1 MSTYTIGEVADRT
14 GFTASALRFY
24 ESRGLVAPTTR
35 TAAGYRV
42 YDDHTL
48 ARLAFIGRAKQLGC
62 TLEEITDLI
71 AIWAGD
77 RCGPVQR
84 RFHDLVTDK
93 IADAQRQ
100 IAELTGLT
108 AQLQTAAAQLAGPA
122 IDGPCGDSCACVSD
136 IPMPATEPVALAL
149 IDKPDDPPVACTLE
163 PGAMPDRLAGW
174 RAVLDHV
181 RSRGTADDGALRV
194 EFGDEL
200 SLGELA
206 RLVAAEQ
213 RCCAFF
219 SFAITVDHRG
229 VALEVRAPDDAEGVV
244 ASLFG
249 QPAGSG

>member
-1 MSTYTIGEVADRT
+1 M
-14 GFTASALRFY
+14 
-24 ESRGLVAPTTR
+24 
-35 TAAGYRV
+35 
-42 YDDHTL
+42 
-48 ARLAFIGRAKQLGC
+48 
-62 TLEEITDLI
+62 
-71 AIWAGD
+71 
-77 RCGPVQR
+77 QR

-100 IAELTGLT
+100 ITELAALT

-122 IDGPCGDSCACVSD
+122 VDGPCGESCACVTD
-136 IPMPATEPVALAL
+136 IPTAEPH
-149 IDKPDDPPVACTLE
+149 DPPIACTLE

-194 EFGDEL
+194 EFGDDL

-206 RLVAAEQ
+206 RLVTAEQ
-213 RCCAFF
+213 QCCAFF
-219 SFAITVDHRG
+219 SFSITVDHRG
-229 VALEVRAPDDAEGVV
+229 VALEVRAPDDAEDVV